1 MTTIGTAKLVGEN
14 SQGPTYRRTASQL
27 IADERQNA
35 LFFFC
40 YGHEHPNMLSN
51 FKKLAST
58 QNKSSMFYL

>member
-35 LFFFC
+35 HFFFW
-40 YGHEHPNMLSN
+40 LW
-51 FKKLAST
+51 A
-58 QNKSSMFYL
+58 